1 MSTEHIPERP
11 AKPNPFFLQAAEL
24 PPVDRRHFLGLLALT
39 CGWTMVSAAEGDKK
53 GKGGGGKGGGGGDDQ
68 SRARG
73 PSFQGEYVLPEALAE
88 FSRLSVVL
96 GRASDKTVTLS
107 LLAAEAME
115 AVIELGTTPGKY
127 ARKIGPLTL
136 PKGEP
141 VEVVVDKLTANTEYF
156 YRLQSR
162 FLKASGGAFTARPEC
177 RFATQRA
184 PGSSFIFTIQG
195 DSHPERPQSSHPDL
209 YARTLQ
215 AAAAERPDFHI
226 CIGDDF
232 SVDKV
237 RTVSPAALAQ
247 PYLLQRPFL
256 GLIGQQAGVF
266 LMNGNH
272 EQGSLFNYQQTDER
286 RDVAVGV
293 QKARNRLF
301 PTVGP
306 DGFYTG
312 GAETLKDVGP
322 LKTYCAWTWGDAL
335 FVILDNYWHSPTLVD
350 SGYGEKAKAS
360 KGDEKKNRDWWGI
373 TIGDAQ
379 YQWFKRTLETS
390 KAKYKFVFAHH
401 VLGSGRGGVDEA
413 DLYEWGGQGKRG
425 EGAVAPDTVVPQK
438 SAAINGHRRL
448 QLRIQSRRKTRQ
460 VAAPTDAGNA
470 DARRIHLRK
479 RGQQGVP
486 PQHRRHRMIGPHVL
500 GLVVGKVL
508 EFDAIIL
515 TWAALRVA
523 FAIRALPG
531 RIHGQSHI
539 TPLRPMPGPVLKR
552 LSPAAM
558 HQQHRGMFAG
568 DGAACG
574 FAQPRE
580 NPGRFPLVRFSGI
593 PDRFGQ
599 AFSSPGL
606 DRRWRGQQLRHIPKG
621 GRRKRGVLSGRWTQG
636 Q

>member
-1 MSTEHIPERP
+1 MSTEHIPERS
-11 AKPNPFFLQAAEL
+11 AKPNPFFLQAAEH

-73 PSFQGEYVLPEALAE
+73 PAFQGEYVLPEALAE

-96 GRASDKTVTLS
+96 GRASDQTVTLS

-184 PGSSFIFTIQG
+184 PGSSFVFTIQG

-312 GAETLKDVGP
+312 CAETLKDVGP

-350 SGYGEKAKAS
+350 SGFGEKAKAS

-425 EGAVAPDTVVPQK
+425 EGTFKEKRPGWDLPIHQLMVKHKVNVFFQGHDHLYCQQEKDGVIYQEVPMPSDHGYIAYNEDRYQSGK
-438 SAAINGHRRL
+438 KLPSSGY
-448 QLRIQSRRKTRQ
+448 LRVSVTPQQTKVDYVRCFLPKDETK
-460 VAAPTDAGNA
+460 
-470 DARRIHLRK
+470 DARH
-479 RGQQGVP
+479 G
-486 PQHRRHRMIGPHVL
+486 M
-500 GLVVGKVL
+500 
-508 EFDAIIL
+508 
-515 TWAALRVA
+515 VA
-523 FAIRALPG
+523 
-531 RIHGQSHI
+531 H
-539 TPLRPMPGPVLKR
+539 TYEVK
-552 LSPAAM
+552 
-558 HQQHRGMFAG
+558 
-568 DGAACG
+568 
-574 FAQPRE
+574 PR
-580 NPGRFPLVRFSGI
+580 S
-593 PDRFGQ
+593 
-599 AFSSPGL
+599 A
-606 DRRWRGQQLRHIPKG
+606 
-621 GRRKRGVLSGRWTQG
+621 
-636 Q
+636 

>member
-1 MSTEHIPERP
+1 MSTEHIPERS

-312 GAETLKDVGP
+312 GAETLKDIGP

-425 EGAVAPDTVVPQK
+425 EGTFKEKRPGWDLPIHQLMVKHKVNVFFQGHDHLYCQQEKDGVIYQEVPMPSDHGYIAYNEDRYQSGK
-438 SAAINGHRRL
+438 KLPSSGY
-448 QLRIQSRRKTRQ
+448 LRVSVTPQQTKVDYVRCFLPKDETK
-460 VAAPTDAGNA
+460 
-470 DARRIHLRK
+470 DARH
-479 RGQQGVP
+479 G
-486 PQHRRHRMIGPHVL
+486 M
-500 GLVVGKVL
+500 
-508 EFDAIIL
+508 
-515 TWAALRVA
+515 VA
-523 FAIRALPG
+523 
-531 RIHGQSHI
+531 H
-539 TPLRPMPGPVLKR
+539 TYEVK
-552 LSPAAM
+552 
-558 HQQHRGMFAG
+558 
-568 DGAACG
+568 
-574 FAQPRE
+574 PR
-580 NPGRFPLVRFSGI
+580 S
-593 PDRFGQ
+593 
-599 AFSSPGL
+599 A
-606 DRRWRGQQLRHIPKG
+606 
-621 GRRKRGVLSGRWTQG
+621 
-636 Q
+636 

>member
-1 MSTEHIPERP
+1 MNPERLSERP
-11 AKPNPFFLQAAEL
+11 AKPNPFYLKASQLQ
-24 PPVDRRHFLGLLALT
+24 PVDRRHFLGLLALT
-39 CGWTMVSAAEGDKK
+39 CGWTMVSAAEAEKK
-53 GKGGGGKGGGGGDDQ
+53 GKGGKGKGGAGDDQ

-141 VEVVVDKLTANTEYF
+141 VEVVVDKLTGNTEYF

-177 RFATQRA
+177 RFATQRS
-184 PGSSFIFTIQG
+184 PGSSFVFTIQG

-312 GAETLKDVGP
+312 GAETLKDIGP

-335 FVILDNYWHSPTLVD
+335 FVILDNYWHSPALVD
-350 SGYGEKAKAS
+350 SGFGEKAKAS

-379 YQWFKRTLETS
+379 YQWFRRTLETS

-425 EGAVAPDTVVPQK
+425 EGTFKEKRPGWELPIHQLMVKHKVNVFFQGHDHLYCQQEKDGVIYQEVPMPSDHGYIAYNEDRYQSGTK
-438 SAAINGHRRL
+438 LPSAGY
-448 QLRIQSRRKTRQ
+448 
-460 VAAPTDAGNA
+460 
-470 DARRIHLRK
+470 
-479 RGQQGVP
+479 
-486 PQHRRHRMIGPHVL
+486 
-500 GLVVGKVL
+500 
-508 EFDAIIL
+508 
-515 TWAALRVA
+515 LRVSVSPQQTKVEYVRC
-523 FAIRALPG
+523 FLPKDETKET
-531 RIHGQSHI
+531 RHGMIAHAYD
-539 TPLRPMPGPVLKR
+539 VK
-552 LSPAAM
+552 
-558 HQQHRGMFAG
+558 
-568 DGAACG
+568 
-574 FAQPRE
+574 PR
-580 NPGRFPLVRFSGI
+580 S
-593 PDRFGQ
+593 
-599 AFSSPGL
+599 A
-606 DRRWRGQQLRHIPKG
+606 
-621 GRRKRGVLSGRWTQG
+621 
-636 Q
+636 

>member
-1 MSTEHIPERP
+1 MSTEHMPERS

-73 PSFQGEYVLPEALAE
+73 PAFQGEYVLPEALAE

-141 VEVVVDKLTANTEYF
+141 LEVVVDKLTANTEYF

-162 FLKASGGAFTARPEC
+162 KASGGAFTARPEC
-177 RFATQRA
+177 RFATQRT
-184 PGSSFIFTIQG
+184 PGSSFVFTIQG

-215 AAAAERPDFHI
+215 AASAERPDFHI

-237 RTVSPAALAQ
+237 RTVSPGALAQ

-286 RDVAVGV
+286 HDVAVGV
-293 QKARNRLF
+293 QQARNRLF

-312 GAETLKDVGP
+312 CQENLKGIGP
-322 LKTYCAWTWGDAL
+322 LKSYCAWTWGDAL
-335 FVILDNYWHSPTLVD
+335 IVILDNYWHSPALVD
-350 SGYGEKAKAS
+350 SGFGEKAKAT

-379 YQWFKRTLETS
+379 YQWFKRTLEAS

-425 EGAVAPDTVVPQK
+425 EGTFKEKRPGWELPIHQLMVKHKVNVFFQGHDHLYCKQEKDGIVYQEVPMP
-438 SAAINGHRRL
+438 SDHGYIAYNEDRY
-448 QLRIQSRRKTRQ
+448 QSGTKL
-460 VAAPTDAGNA
+460 PSSGY
-470 DARRIHLRK
+470 
-479 RGQQGVP
+479 
-486 PQHRRHRMIGPHVL
+486 
-500 GLVVGKVL
+500 
-508 EFDAIIL
+508 
-515 TWAALRVA
+515 LRVSVSPQQTKVEYVRC
-523 FAIRALPG
+523 FLLKDETKEVR
-531 RIHGQSHI
+531 HGMIAHAYE
-539 TPLRPMPGPVLKR
+539 VK
-552 LSPAAM
+552 
-558 HQQHRGMFAG
+558 
-568 DGAACG
+568 
-574 FAQPRE
+574 PRT
-580 NPGRFPLVRFSGI
+580 
-593 PDRFGQ
+593 
-599 AFSSPGL
+599 A
-606 DRRWRGQQLRHIPKG
+606 
-621 GRRKRGVLSGRWTQG
+621 
-636 Q
+636 

>member
-1 MSTEHIPERP
+1 MPERS
-11 AKPNPFFLQAAEL
+11 AKPNPFFLQAAKL

-53 GKGGGGKGGGGGDDQ
+53 GKGGGGKGGGGDDQ
-68 SRARG
+68 SKARG

-184 PGSSFIFTIQG
+184 PGSSFVFTIQG

-215 AAAAERPDFHI
+215 AASAERPDFHI

-256 GLIGQQAGVF
+256 GLIGQQASVF

-293 QKARNRLF
+293 QQARNRLF

-312 GAETLKDVGP
+312 CQENLKGIGP

-335 FVILDNYWHSPTLVD
+335 FVILDNYWHSPALVD
-350 SGYGEKAKAS
+350 SGYGEKAKGT
-360 KGDEKKNRDWWGI
+360 KGDDKKNRDWWGI

-379 YQWFKRTLETS
+379 YQWLKRTLETS

-425 EGAVAPDTVVPQK
+425 EGSFKEKRPGWELPIHQLMVKHKVNVFFQGHDHLYCKQEKDGIVYQEVPMPSDHGYVAYNED
-438 SAAINGHRRL
+438 RY
-448 QLRIQSRRKTRQ
+448 QSGTKL
-460 VAAPTDAGNA
+460 PSSGY
-470 DARRIHLRK
+470 
-479 RGQQGVP
+479 
-486 PQHRRHRMIGPHVL
+486 
-500 GLVVGKVL
+500 
-508 EFDAIIL
+508 
-515 TWAALRVA
+515 LRVSVSPQQTKVEYVRC
-523 FAIRALPG
+523 FLPKDETKET
-531 RIHGQSHI
+531 RHGMVAHAYD
-539 TPLRPMPGPVLKR
+539 VK
-552 LSPAAM
+552 
-558 HQQHRGMFAG
+558 
-568 DGAACG
+568 
-574 FAQPRE
+574 PRT
-580 NPGRFPLVRFSGI
+580 
-593 PDRFGQ
+593 
-599 AFSSPGL
+599 A
-606 DRRWRGQQLRHIPKG
+606 
-621 GRRKRGVLSGRWTQG
+621 
-636 Q
+636 